1 MVAEEA
7 ARRGYLRYI
16 HSRYLRIDNISTY
29 RYLVLSMYLARIIT
43 NSEEIAF
50 YSGHKVELR
59 HLDQAYTGVVQ
70 QSNKVT
76 GTGEAESHHITADPR
91 GQAVVRHAGAV
102 PDEVRLDG
110 GGHGAHLHP
119 HPHLAQGR
127 AGRGSGHQR
136 EDRVGRRAEC
146 RQGSDV

>member
-1 MVAEEA
+1 MSPKFGAMVAEEA

-16 HSRYLRIDNISTY
+16 HSRYLRINDISTS
-29 RYLVLSMYLARIIT
+29 VCTSARIIT

-76 GTGEAESHHITADPR
+76 WH
-91 GQAVVRHAGAV
+91 
-102 PDEVRLDG
+102 
-110 GGHGAHLHP
+110 
-119 HPHLAQGR
+119 
-127 AGRGSGHQR
+127 
-136 EDRVGRRAEC
+136 
-146 RQGSDV
+146 

>member
-16 HSRYLRIDNISTY
+16 HSRYLRINDISTS
-29 RYLVLSMYLARIIT
+29 VCTSARIIT

-76 GTGEAESHHITADPR
+76 
-91 GQAVVRHAGAV
+91 RH
-102 PDEVRLDG
+102 
-110 GGHGAHLHP
+110 
-119 HPHLAQGR
+119 
-127 AGRGSGHQR
+127 
-136 EDRVGRRAEC
+136 
-146 RQGSDV
+146 

>member
-29 RYLVLSMYLARIIT
+29 TYLHSTMYLARIIT

-76 GTGEAESHHITADPR
+76 GHWWGGESSHH
-91 GQAVVRHAGAV
+91 
-102 PDEVRLDG
+102 
-110 GGHGAHLHP
+110 
-119 HPHLAQGR
+119 
-127 AGRGSGHQR
+127 
-136 EDRVGRRAEC
+136 RRSTEPGC
-146 RQGSDV
+146 GTSCWSSS

>member
-16 HSRYLRIDNISTY
+16 HSRYLRIKNISTY
-29 RYLVLSMYLARIIT
+29 RYLVCTTSARIIT

-76 GTGEAESHHITADPR
+76 RQWI
-91 GQAVVRHAGAV
+91 QVLQKV
-102 PDEVRLDG
+102 PSE
-110 GGHGAHLHP
+110 
-119 HPHLAQGR
+119 
-127 AGRGSGHQR
+127 GS
-136 EDRVGRRAEC
+136 
-146 RQGSDV
+146 

>member
-16 HSRYLRIDNISTY
+16 HSRYLRINSISTY
-29 RYLVLSMYLARIIT
+29 RYLVCTSARIIT

-76 GTGEAESHHITADPR
+76 RQWILVL
-91 GQAVVRHAGAV
+91 QKV
-102 PDEVRLDG
+102 P
-110 GGHGAHLHP
+110 
-119 HPHLAQGR
+119 
-127 AGRGSGHQR
+127 S
-136 EDRVGRRAEC
+136 ED
-146 RQGSDV
+146 S

>member
-1 MVAEEA
+1 MPTFIISTISIYSTISIPRWLSPKFGAMVAEEA

-16 HSRYLRIDNISTY
+16 HSRYLRIDSITIY

-76 GTGEAESHHITADPR
+76 GTGIH
-91 GQAVVRHAGAV
+91 
-102 PDEVRLDG
+102 G
-110 GGHGAHLHP
+110 G
-119 HPHLAQGR
+119 
-127 AGRGSGHQR
+127 
-136 EDRVGRRAEC
+136 E
-146 RQGSDV
+146 